1 MSYFARIS
9 RVLHVIAFIAVL
21 GIVRARDGFATPE
34 TWIVP
39 SISLEGT
46 ASSARFGNALA
57 CSKANATSNYRS
69 YVAVG
74 APHENSGQGK
84 VHIFDPGDSVNP
96 ILSIPSPNIS
106 PLGFG
111 SSVAFI
117 TDLNSDGIDDLAV
130 GEPGTGSVY
139 IYTSLMFG
147 SALSY
152 SLCTTHQL
160 SMPYGETML
169 GLRGP
174 FTPAGYNER
183 LVVADPDSGSVY
195 GLNLSGGCGVSPSYG
210 SRFTALTGSGGMGTS
225 LAELPDSALGDG
237 DDGSDV
243 IVGQPDYSIGAIGQV
258 FLFDSNQTESV
269 FSTVS
274 DEKYGTAL
282 GGSYLSNVFAVGSPY
297 RDSGRGGIE
306 IYSGSSLVCNAQ
318 VPALEP
324 SSLFGFTVA
333 HLNLAFQTLFSGG
346 SAATFAANR
355 SESTTGGSVGIFALI
370 AEGSCDTIKQVN
382 NCIQDA
388 AQEQGK
394 VIVGGADCLINPAG
408 TPKPMMIFSSPGWSS
423 NKGRV
428 DIVIEGNELA
438 TPSACAATPTSVATD
453 TPAGPVATA
462 TSVATDTPAG
472 PVATATSVA
481 TDTPAGPVATATSV
495 ATDTPA
501 DPVETQTSVA
511 TDTPAGPV
519 ATATSVA
526 TETPAGPV
534 ATPTSVAT
542 NTPVAPVATQTAV
555 ATDTPV
561 VAPVIPDPTPVT
573 LKPGAQVSPPEVAV
587 IGKEVIVNIPAAR
600 ILLSPVQSKKLNKFL
615 VSKYKLS
622 EKKATDIVSNPANFF
637 VTYEITISPAS
648 GAASVF
654 TAQASF
660 KIRASAGKKRQY
672 KTRLNRV
679 SVRNLPAGNYTAS
692 YSGQIALKK
701 PKVIVVGSTKKST
714 PTKFKVG

>member
-9 RVLHVIAFIAVL
+9 RVLRVIAFIAVL

-139 IYTSLMFG
+139 IYTSFMSG

-152 SLCTTHQL
+152 LLCTTHQL

-282 GGSYLSNVFAVGSPY
+282 GGSYLSNFFAVGSPY

-306 IYSGSSLVCNAQ
+306 IYSGSGLVCNAQ

-333 HLNLAFQTLFSGG
+333 HLNLSFQTLFSGG

-370 AEGSCDTIKQVN
+370 AEGSCDTVKQVN
-382 NCIQDA
+382 NCVQDA

-453 TPAGPVATA
+453 TPAGPVETA

-472 PVATATSVA
+472 PIETATSVA
-481 TDTPAGPVATATSV
+481 TD
-495 ATDTPA
+495 
-501 DPVETQTSVA
+501 
-511 TDTPAGPV
+511 
-519 ATATSVA
+519 
-526 TETPAGPV
+526 TPAGPV

-561 VAPVIPDPTPVT
+561 VAPVIPGPTPVT
-573 LKPGAQVSPPEVAV
+573 LKPGAQVPPPEVAV
-587 IGKEVIVNIPAAR
+587 IGKEVTVDIPPST
-600 ILLSPVQSKKLNKFL
+600 ILLTSSQSAQLIKIL
-615 VSKYKLS
+615 VSKYKQS
-622 EKKATDIVSNPANFF
+622 KKKATDIVSNPANFI
-637 VTYEITISPAS
+637 VTYEITISPIS
-648 GAASVF
+648 GSASVF
-654 TAQASF
+654 TTEVPF
-660 KIRASAGKKRQY
+660 MIRASAGKKRQY

-701 PKVIVVGSTKKST
+701 PKAIVVGSTKKST